1 MKKLMCLVTVLM
13 MISMFAFSINSFSA
27 DEVNNNETTLVTNQ
41 DETENEDIND
51 EDFVDMDGHDDDLA
65 DEYYMEHGDEDDED
79 DEDNLA
85 TDDEMA
91 YSSGNPAPKES
102 TYDEVGSEMSSPKTS
117 DTDTYT
123 AVVLAL
129 LFGSVASV
137 AVYKLKK

>member
-27 DEVNNNETTLVTNQ
+27 DEVDNQDTYIVTNENNGENYGEDKVLLTDDIEGDATV
-41 DETENEDIND
+41 DE
-51 EDFVDMDGHDDDLA
+51 
-65 DEYYMEHGDEDDED
+65 
-79 DEDNLA
+79 A

-102 TYDEVGSEMSSPKTS
+102 TSDEVGSEMSSPKTS
-117 DTDTYT
+117 DSDAYT

>member
-27 DEVNNNETTLVTNQ
+27 DEVDNQDTSIVTNENNAKNYSEDKVLLTDDIEGDATV
-41 DETENEDIND
+41 DE
-51 EDFVDMDGHDDDLA
+51 
-65 DEYYMEHGDEDDED
+65 
-79 DEDNLA
+79 A

-91 YSSGNPAPKES
+91 YSSGNPAPKGATS
-102 TYDEVGSEMSSPKTS
+102 DEVGSEMSSPKTS

>member
-27 DEVNNNETTLVTNQ
+27 DEVDNQDTSMVTNENNAENYGEDKVLLTDDIEGDATV
-41 DETENEDIND
+41 DE
-51 EDFVDMDGHDDDLA
+51 
-65 DEYYMEHGDEDDED
+65 
-79 DEDNLA
+79 A
-85 TDDEMA
+85 TDDEMD
-91 YSSGNPAPKES
+91 YSSGNLAPKES
-102 TYDEVGSEMSSPKTS
+102 TSDEVGSEMSSPKTS

>member
-27 DEVNNNETTLVTNQ
+27 DEVDNQDTSIVTNENNAKNYGEDKVLLTDDIEGDATV
-41 DETENEDIND
+41 DE
-51 EDFVDMDGHDDDLA
+51 
-65 DEYYMEHGDEDDED
+65 
-79 DEDNLA
+79 A

-91 YSSGNPAPKES
+91 YSSGNPAPKGATS
-102 TYDEVGSEMSSPKTS
+102 DEVGSKMNSPKTS
-117 DTDTYT
+117 DADKYI
-123 AVVLAL
+123 AVALSL

>member
-1 MKKLMCLVTVLM
+1 MKRLMCLVTVLM

-27 DEVNNNETTLVTNQ
+27 DEVDNQ
-41 DETENEDIND
+41 DTSIVANENNAENYGEDKVLLTDDIEGDATVD
-51 EDFVDMDGHDDDLA
+51 E
-65 DEYYMEHGDEDDED
+65 
-79 DEDNLA
+79 A

-102 TYDEVGSEMSSPKTS
+102 TFDEVGSEMSSPKTS
-117 DTDTYT
+117 HTDTYT

>member
-1 MKKLMCLVTVLM
+1 MKKLLYLVTVLM

-27 DEVNNNETTLVTNQ
+27 DEVDNQ
-41 DETENEDIND
+41 DTSIVTIENNAENYGEDKVLLTDDIEGDATVD
-51 EDFVDMDGHDDDLA
+51 E
-65 DEYYMEHGDEDDED
+65 
-79 DEDNLA
+79 A

-91 YSSGNPAPKES
+91 YSSGNPTPKES
-102 TYDEVGSEMSSPKTS
+102 TSDEIGSEMSSPKTS
-117 DTDTYT
+117 HTDTYT

>member
-1 MKKLMCLVTVLM
+1 MKKLLYLFTVFM
-13 MISMFAFSINSFSA
+13 MIFMFAFSINSFSA
-27 DEVNNNETTLVTNQ
+27 EEVNNHETTLVTNQ
-41 DETENEDIND
+41 EDTENEDIND

-65 DEYYMEHGDEDDED
+65 DEYYREHGDED

-102 TYDEVGSEMSSPKTS
+102 TSDEVGSEMSSPKTS

>member
-27 DEVNNNETTLVTNQ
+27 DEVDNQDTSIVTNENNAENYGEDKVLLTDDIEGDATV
-41 DETENEDIND
+41 DE
-51 EDFVDMDGHDDDLA
+51 
-65 DEYYMEHGDEDDED
+65 
-79 DEDNLA
+79 A

-102 TYDEVGSEMSSPKTS
+102 TSDEIGSEMSSPKTS
-117 DTDTYT
+117 DKDTYT
-123 AVVLAL
+123 AVVLTL

>member
-65 DEYYMEHGDEDDED
+65 DEYYREHGDED

-102 TYDEVGSEMSSPKTS
+102 TSDEVGSEMSSPKTS

-129 LFGSVASV
+129 LFSSVASV

>member
-13 MISMFAFSINSFSA
+13 MISMFAFSIK
-27 DEVNNNETTLVTNQ
+27 TLRSDKDDNQ
-41 DETENEDIND
+41 DTSIITKKNNAENYGEDKVLFTDDIEGDATVD
-51 EDFVDMDGHDDDLA
+51 E
-65 DEYYMEHGDEDDED
+65 
-79 DEDNLA
+79 A

-102 TYDEVGSEMSSPKTS
+102 TSDEVGSEMSSPKTS
-117 DTDTYT
+117 HTDTYT

>member
-1 MKKLMCLVTVLM
+1 MKRLMCLVTVLM

-27 DEVNNNETTLVTNQ
+27 DEVDNQDTSIVTNENNAENYGEDKVLLTDDIEGDATV
-41 DETENEDIND
+41 DE
-51 EDFVDMDGHDDDLA
+51 
-65 DEYYMEHGDEDDED
+65 
-79 DEDNLA
+79 A

-102 TYDEVGSEMSSPKTS
+102 TSDEVGSEMSSPKTS
-117 DTDTYT
+117 DSDAYT

>member
-1 MKKLMCLVTVLM
+1 MKKLMCLVIVIMT
-13 MISMFAFSINSFSA
+13 IFMFVFSINSFSA
-27 DEVNNNETTLVTNQ
+27 DEVDNQDTSIVTNENNAENYGENKVLLTDDIEGDATV
-41 DETENEDIND
+41 DE
-51 EDFVDMDGHDDDLA
+51 
-65 DEYYMEHGDEDDED
+65 
-79 DEDNLA
+79 A

-102 TYDEVGSEMSSPKTS
+102 TSDEIGSEMSSPKTS

>member
-1 MKKLMCLVTVLM
+1 MKRLMCLVTVLM

-27 DEVNNNETTLVTNQ
+27 DEVDNQDTSIVTNENNAENYGEDKVSLTDDIEGDATV
-41 DETENEDIND
+41 DE
-51 EDFVDMDGHDDDLA
+51 
-65 DEYYMEHGDEDDED
+65 
-79 DEDNLA
+79 A

-91 YSSGNPAPKES
+91 YSSGDPAPKGATS
-102 TYDEVGSEMSSPKTS
+102 DEVGSEIHAPQTS
-117 DTDTYT
+117 DSDAYT

>member
-27 DEVNNNETTLVTNQ
+27 DEVDNQDTSIVTNENNAENCGEDKVLLTDDIEGDATV
-41 DETENEDIND
+41 DE
-51 EDFVDMDGHDDDLA
+51 
-65 DEYYMEHGDEDDED
+65 
-79 DEDNLA
+79 A

-91 YSSGNPAPKES
+91 YSSGNPAPKGATS
-102 TYDEVGSEMSSPKTS
+102 DEVGSEMSSPKTS

>member
-1 MKKLMCLVTVLM
+1 MKKLMCLVIVIMTL
-13 MISMFAFSINSFSA
+13 SMFVFSINSFSA
-27 DEVNNNETTLVTNQ
+27 DEVDNQDTSIVTNENNAENYGENKVLLTDDIEGDATV
-41 DETENEDIND
+41 DE
-51 EDFVDMDGHDDDLA
+51 
-65 DEYYMEHGDEDDED
+65 
-79 DEDNLA
+79 A

-102 TYDEVGSEMSSPKTS
+102 TSDEVGSEMSSPKTS

>member
-1 MKKLMCLVTVLM
+1 MKRLMCLVTVLM

-27 DEVNNNETTLVTNQ
+27 DEVDNQDTSIVTNENNAENYGEDKVLLTDDIEGDATV
-41 DETENEDIND
+41 DE
-51 EDFVDMDGHDDDLA
+51 
-65 DEYYMEHGDEDDED
+65 
-79 DEDNLA
+79 A

-91 YSSGNPAPKES
+91 YSSGDPAPKGATS
-102 TYDEVGSEMSSPKTS
+102 DEVGSEMSSPKTS
-117 DTDTYT
+117 DSDAYT

>member
-65 DEYYMEHGDEDDED
+65 DEYYREHGDED

-102 TYDEVGSEMSSPKTS
+102 TSDEVGSEMSSPKTS
-117 DTDTYT
+117 DSDAYT

>member
-65 DEYYMEHGDEDDED
+65 DEYYREHGDED

-91 YSSGNPAPKES
+91 YSSGNPAPKGATS
-102 TYDEVGSEMSSPKTS
+102 DEVGSEIHAPQTS
-117 DTDTYT
+117 DSDTYA

>member
-13 MISMFAFSINSFSA
+13 MLSMFAFSINSFSA
-27 DEVNNNETTLVTNQ
+27 DEVDNQDTSIVTNENNAENYGEDKVLLTDDIEGDATV
-41 DETENEDIND
+41 DE
-51 EDFVDMDGHDDDLA
+51 
-65 DEYYMEHGDEDDED
+65 
-79 DEDNLA
+79 A

-102 TYDEVGSEMSSPKTS
+102 TSDEVGSETNSPKTS

>member
-1 MKKLMCLVTVLM
+1 MKRLMCLVTVLM

-27 DEVNNNETTLVTNQ
+27 DEVDNQDTSIVTNENNAENYGEDKVLLTDDIEGDATV
-41 DETENEDIND
+41 DE
-51 EDFVDMDGHDDDLA
+51 
-65 DEYYMEHGDEDDED
+65 
-79 DEDNLA
+79 A

-102 TYDEVGSEMSSPKTS
+102 TFDEVGSEMSSPKTS

>member
-1 MKKLMCLVTVLM
+1 MKRLMCLVTVLM

-27 DEVNNNETTLVTNQ
+27 DEVDNQDTSIVTNENNAENYGENKVSLTDDIEGDATV
-41 DETENEDIND
+41 DE
-51 EDFVDMDGHDDDLA
+51 
-65 DEYYMEHGDEDDED
+65 
-79 DEDNLA
+79 A

-91 YSSGNPAPKES
+91 YSSGDPAPKGATS
-102 TYDEVGSEMSSPKTS
+102 DEVGSEMSSPKTS
-117 DTDTYT
+117 DSDAYI

>member
-27 DEVNNNETTLVTNQ
+27 DEVDNQDTSIVTNENNAKNYSEDKVLLTDDIEGDATV
-41 DETENEDIND
+41 DE
-51 EDFVDMDGHDDDLA
+51 
-65 DEYYMEHGDEDDED
+65 
-79 DEDNLA
+79 A

-102 TYDEVGSEMSSPKTS
+102 TSDEVGSEMSSPKTS

>member
-1 MKKLMCLVTVLM
+1 MCLVTVLM

-65 DEYYMEHGDEDDED
+65 DEYYREHGDEG

-91 YSSGNPAPKES
+91 YSSGNPAPKGATS
-102 TYDEVGSEMSSPKTS
+102 DEVGSEIHAPQTS
-117 DTDTYT
+117 DSDTYT

>member
-1 MKKLMCLVTVLM
+1 MKRLMCLVTVLM

-27 DEVNNNETTLVTNQ
+27 DEVDNQ
-41 DETENEDIND
+41 DTSIVANENNAENYCEDKVLLTDDIEGDATVD
-51 EDFVDMDGHDDDLA
+51 E
-65 DEYYMEHGDEDDED
+65 
-79 DEDNLA
+79 A
-85 TDDEMA
+85 TDDEMS

-102 TYDEVGSEMSSPKTS
+102 TSDEVGSEMGSPKTS
-117 DTDTYT
+117 HTDTYT

>member
-41 DETENEDIND
+41 DETENED
-51 EDFVDMDGHDDDLA
+51 FVDMDGHDDDLA
-65 DEYYMEHGDEDDED
+65 DEYYREHGDED

-91 YSSGNPAPKES
+91 YSSGNLAPKES
-102 TYDEVGSEMSSPKTS
+102 TSDEIGSEMSSPKTS

>member
-27 DEVNNNETTLVTNQ
+27 DEVDNQDTSMVTNENNAENYGEDKVLLTDDIEGDATV
-41 DETENEDIND
+41 DE
-51 EDFVDMDGHDDDLA
+51 
-65 DEYYMEHGDEDDED
+65 
-79 DEDNLA
+79 A

-91 YSSGNPAPKES
+91 YSSGNLAPKES
-102 TYDEVGSEMSSPKTS
+102 TSDEVGSEMSSPKTS
-117 DTDTYT
+117 DTDTYA

>member
-1 MKKLMCLVTVLM
+1 MCLVTVLM

-27 DEVNNNETTLVTNQ
+27 DEVNNNETTLVITQ
-41 DETENEDIND
+41 DDTENEDFND
-51 EDFVDMDGHDDDLA
+51 ENFVDMDGNDDDLA
-65 DEYYMEHGDEDDED
+65 DEYYSEYGDED

-91 YSSGNPAPKES
+91 YSSGNPASKES
-102 TYDEVGSEMSSPKTS
+102 TSDELGSEMNSPKTS
-117 DTDTYT
+117 DIYVYT

>member
-27 DEVNNNETTLVTNQ
+27 DEVDNQDTSMVTNENNAENYGEDKVLLTDDIEGDATV
-41 DETENEDIND
+41 DE
-51 EDFVDMDGHDDDLA
+51 
-65 DEYYMEHGDEDDED
+65 
-79 DEDNLA
+79 A

-102 TYDEVGSEMSSPKTS
+102 TSDEVGSEMSSPKTS
-117 DTDTYT
+117 HTDTYT

>member
-27 DEVNNNETTLVTNQ
+27 DEVDNQDTSIVTNENNAENYGEDKVLFTDDIEGDATV
-41 DETENEDIND
+41 DE
-51 EDFVDMDGHDDDLA
+51 
-65 DEYYMEHGDEDDED
+65 
-79 DEDNLA
+79 A

-91 YSSGNPAPKES
+91 YSSCNPAPKES
-102 TYDEVGSEMSSPKTS
+102 TSDEVGSEMSSPKTS
-117 DTDTYT
+117 HTDTYT

>member
-27 DEVNNNETTLVTNQ
+27 DEVDNQDTSIVTNENNAENYGEDKVLLTDDIEGDATV
-41 DETENEDIND
+41 DE
-51 EDFVDMDGHDDDLA
+51 
-65 DEYYMEHGDEDDED
+65 
-79 DEDNLA
+79 A

-91 YSSGNPAPKES
+91 YSSGNLAPKES
-102 TYDEVGSEMSSPKTS
+102 TSDEVGSEMSSPKTS
-117 DTDTYT
+117 HTDTYT

-137 AVYKLKK
+137 TVYKLKK

>member
-27 DEVNNNETTLVTNQ
+27 DEVDNQDTSIVTNENNAENYGEDKVSLTDDIEGDATV
-41 DETENEDIND
+41 DE
-51 EDFVDMDGHDDDLA
+51 
-65 DEYYMEHGDEDDED
+65 
-79 DEDNLA
+79 A

-91 YSSGNPAPKES
+91 YSSGDPAPKGATS
-102 TYDEVGSEMSSPKTS
+102 DEVGSEMSSPKTS
-117 DTDTYT
+117 NTDTYT

>member
-27 DEVNNNETTLVTNQ
+27 DEVDNQDTSMVTNENNAENYGEDKVLLTDDIEGDATV
-41 DETENEDIND
+41 DE
-51 EDFVDMDGHDDDLA
+51 
-65 DEYYMEHGDEDDED
+65 
-79 DEDNLA
+79 A

-102 TYDEVGSEMSSPKTS
+102 TSDEIGSEMSSPKTS

-123 AVVLAL
+123 AVVLTL

>member
-1 MKKLMCLVTVLM
+1 MKRLMCLVTVLM

-27 DEVNNNETTLVTNQ
+27 DEVDNQDTYIVTNENNAEDYGEDKVLLTDDIEGDATV
-41 DETENEDIND
+41 DE
-51 EDFVDMDGHDDDLA
+51 
-65 DEYYMEHGDEDDED
+65 
-79 DEDNLA
+79 A

-102 TYDEVGSEMSSPKTS
+102 TSDEVGSEMSSPKTS
-117 DTDTYT
+117 DSDAYT